1 MSNLALADRYI
12 GFDEFM
18 AGEED
23 PFTELY
29 DGEEWRMAP
38 PSDRHQKISMMLS
51 IEIGLFL
58 KGKPEQVRSAPYGVQ
73 LFPDEDTVV
82 LPDLVVIKDPGKID
96 RHGCTG
102 APDLV
107 VEILSPSNASHD
119 SIEKYALYERAGVPE
134 YWIVD
139 PDQEIV
145 YVALLQGERYE
156 VTKYKDGADVPVA
169 VVPGLVIHSAELW
182 K

>member
-1 MSNLALADRYI
+1 MSNLALADRYMS
-12 GFDEFM
+12 FDEFM

-38 PSDRHQKISMMLS
+38 PNYRHQRISGELFYY
-51 IEIGLFL
+51 IRLFL
-58 KGKPEQVRSAPYGVQ
+58 EGKPEQVLAAPGVR

-82 LPDLVVIKDPGKID
+82 IPDLVVIKDPGKID
-96 RHGCTG
+96 RRGCTG

-169 VVPGLVIHSAELW
+169 VLPGLVIHSAELW